1 MGRLKENPRYEVVSF
16 RTTEEQKMRLNEA
29 RGSSSMSAFVDL
41 LLTIYLQGHK
51 NESTNEAPASA

>member
-1 MGRLKENPRYEVVSF
+1 MGRMKENPRYEVVSF
-16 RTTEEQKMRLNEA
+16 RTTEEQKIKLNEA

-51 NESTNEAPASA
+51 NESTGQASASA